1 MTNKTDK
8 NQTPAPKVSSGKV
21 ISDKDKGSLKKN
33 FAERA
38 KGADDKTTA
47 TKTPQKVQDG
57 NLTNTKQ
64 EDKP

>member
-1 MTNKTDK
+1 MANKTDK
-8 NQTPAPKVSSGKV
+8 NQTPAPKVSSGKT
-21 ISDKDKGSLKKN
+21 ISEKDKGTLKKN

-47 TKTPQKVQDG
+47 TKTPQKVQNG
-57 NLTNTKQ
+57 KLTNNKQ